1 MYILQHAFSS
11 TAAPAPRCPPP
22 PAGLVNVRKNVGG
35 GSFLAGYK
43 RHFAD
48 YSSLE
53 VRTAARRSVAC
64 RQASQGCAAMQHA
77 VPAVRIP

>member
-1 MYILQHAFSS
+1 MRRL
-11 TAAPAPRCPPP
+11 
-22 PAGLVNVRKNVGG
+22 PAGLVSVRKNVGG

-53 VRTAARRSVAC
+53 VRPANAGAHAAT
-64 RQASQGCAAMQHA
+64 Q
-77 VPAVRIP
+77 PARAHSRCIKFNFNNTTTLGRWGSTLPM

>member
-1 MYILQHAFSS
+1 MREWRGLSCALWTAFASHS
-11 TAAPAPRCPPP
+11 RHLRSLVPTNHQLLRLSCP
-22 PAGLVNVRKNVGG
+22 GLVNVRKNVGG

-53 VRTAARRSVAC
+53 
-64 RQASQGCAAMQHA
+64 ASRVGK
-77 VPAVRIP
+77 